1 VVRKQRYF
9 LDQLVHQDSSLI
21 GCSGVP
27 DGLDVDVSEQRG
39 ELLELSGDVG
49 RLARDAFVF
58 LGRYVARVDLLP

>member
-1 VVRKQRYF
+1 MVRKQRCF
-9 LDQLVHQDSSLI
+9 LDQLVHHDSSLI
-21 GCSGVP
+21 GCSGVS

-39 ELLELSGDVG
+39 ELLERRGDVG